1 MDPNNADLIQLEPK
15 EIKKEQHQWGF
26 FPPKKGG
33 VLDKVEPIQPPT
45 KAVKQMRIIENFT
58 NGIQQFLLQCF
69 KQAVPDVTGDKF
81 TKLCLM
87 YGPDRALRA
96 MLRQDE
102 LWKGGDASD
111 LDDLHFWTED
121 QNMDAAMQ
129 VLRYDYL
136 ERVRGVVQLVDITGL
151 YEPAVDDQQPP
162 SPTPTIT
169 PVEADQPEGGDKGEV
184 PDEISRH
191 FKMDG
196 KTAKQYFDDLRKFM
210 KVDSPVPAGTAMP
223 TLHPSLQGLGFLD
236 HKPTVPQPKGIL
248 KQPGQGGIDYS
259 NPQPST
265 SSASQATSEK
275 MVYEVRY
282 LAPGEWEYTGRIIPI
297 SKQKPEPVSPTMYQ
311 ATKTP
316 SKTEFP
322 PKKPILSHLGQIAGT
337 KVAKPTETVE
347 PAIYKAVDAVARTMG
362 DANIPADNPFSAL
375 TMVMTAAVIEGIK
388 TAKEEKKKAKE
399 DKSKKEGV
407 KFEVLKPTLDDLSID
422 SFDYNINGANPES
435 ILGPRFKNTVF
446 KNEETRFAVMR
457 GILQRVIDDPIT
469 PRKTKEEALQI
480 MGQCDIPRMFD
491 QMNKRASISV
501 LEAMSK
507 PVAVPETKYPRHDNS
522 DSSDEDEDED
532 RDLISPPTLGTNDNF
547 GPHLVKSLR
556 ASLGINEQ
564 DKYDVEK
571 EGKSLKYYLPMLK
584 SQITANHLNRE
595 CAFSLFLSV
604 LGGDSEQ
611 DVRNRLSSGESFEH
625 VWMHMQKMASERLSQ
640 EGAFREIQK
649 ICKEKPANPEAAF
662 TKIRNLRL
670 RMYAHIKKPAIRK
683 AQFERTVQEDMIRMM
698 TLHYSMLYPL
708 VMAQFKAKKD
718 AHRMTRKLKK
728 QQGVP
733 KEQIEEFNDIDVL
746 MEIICTN
753 IKKTAGSMDG
763 SGPRQAYIDEVSV
776 TAQPGTSSNQ
786 SVGSSRSSQKSS
798 KKQGQ
803 GGSPRNQ
810 GQQQQQQQQ
819 MPVVQQQQQLYQPQ
833 QQMQQQQMVQ
843 MQQQPQQ
850 QMQPMVTTSNATK
863 QLFDAYPE
871 RTANEREQMAK
882 YIQALGENR
891 CILCGRPG
899 HYAKFCKAYAGQ
911 RAGDIQ
917 CQSCEGFHTGGCM
930 KQLLQAKYQEMVAAG
945 QVAPRGNG
953 NGRQNRNGFR
963 RQNNNQYGQQQQQNF
978 YPQQQ
983 QMMQQQPV
991 QYVTTGQQPMMA
1003 MPQQQVATTY
1013 YHVPQP
1019 QNVQMVPQ
1027 GQAMNNNNMKVG
1039 AVLGNNGTQAVPENA
1054 VMNVMTAVPQ
1064 QVQQVQMNTTS
1075 AQGSPSMAY
1084 TYEAP
1089 VNM

>member
-1 MDPNNADLIQLEPK
+1 MDPNADLIQLDQLKQERY
-15 EIKKEQHQWGF
+15 QWGF
-26 FPPKKGG
+26 FPPKEDG
-33 VLDKVEPIQPPT
+33 VHSQAVPIPPPT
-45 KAVKQMRIIENFT
+45 KATKQMRIIKDFT
-58 NGIQQFLLQCF
+58 DGIQQFLMQNF
-69 KQAVPDVTGDKF
+69 DKTVSVIASDKF
-81 TKLCLM
+81 TKLCLLH
-87 YGPDRALRA
+87 GPDRALRA
-96 MLRQDE
+96 MFRQDE
-102 LWKGGDASD
+102 LWTRGDVSD
-111 LDDLHFWTED
+111 MEDLHFWTED
-121 QNMDAAMQ
+121 ENMDAAIQ

-136 ERVRGVVQLVDITGL
+136 EKVHGVVQLVDITAL
-151 YEPAVDDQQPP
+151 YDSDDDADQQPR
-162 SPTPTIT
+162 SPTNPDGAGN
-169 PVEADQPEGGDKGEV
+169 PDEGNQGDV
-184 PDEISRH
+184 PDEISKY
-191 FKMDG
+191 FQMEG
-196 KTAKQYFDDLRKFM
+196 KTTKKFFDDLRRFM
-210 KVDSPVPAGTAMP
+210 KVDKPVPAVAGAAMP
-223 TLHPSLQGLGFLD
+223 TLHPILQGLGYPD
-236 HKPTVPQPKGIL
+236 HRPTVPQPKGIL
-248 KQPGQGGIDYS
+248 KPQGPGGVDYS

-265 SSASQATSEK
+265 SSASQATPEK
-275 MVYEVRY
+275 MVYEVRF

-297 SKQKPEPVSPTMYQ
+297 SKQKPEPVSPTTYQ
-311 ATKTP
+311 ATK
-316 SKTEFP
+316 SHNKTEFP
-322 PKKPILSHLGQIAGT
+322 PKQPILSHLGQIAGT
-337 KVAKPTETVE
+337 KVAKTTETAE
-347 PAIYKAVDAVARTMG
+347 PAIYKAVDAVARTMEG
-362 DANIPADNPFSAL
+362 ANIPPDNPYSAL

-388 TAKEEKKKAKE
+388 TAKDEKKKAKE
-399 DKSKKEGV
+399 DKLKKEGV
-407 KFEVLKPTLDDLSID
+407 KFEVLKPTLDDLSVD
-422 SFDYNINGANPES
+422 SFDYNINGTNPES

-457 GILQRVIDDPIT
+457 GILQRVIDDPVT

-501 LEAMSK
+501 LEAMSR
-507 PVAVPETKYPRHDNS
+507 PVAVPETKYPRHDS

-532 RDLISPPTLGTNDNF
+532 QDLISPPTLGSNDNF

-556 ASLGINEQ
+556 ASLGIGEH

-584 SQITANHLNRE
+584 SQITANRLNRE

-625 VWMHMQKMASERLSQ
+625 VWTHMQKMASERLSQ

-649 ICKEKPANPEAAF
+649 ICKDKPANPEAAF

-733 KEQIEEFNDIDVL
+733 KDQIEEFNDIDVL

-763 SGPRQAYIDEVSV
+763 SGPRPAYVDEVSV
-776 TAQPGTSSNQ
+776 TAQPGTSSAQ
-786 SVGSSRSSQKSS
+786 SIGSSRSSQKTG
-798 KKQGQ
+798 KKQGN
-803 GGSPRNQ
+803 SPRIQ
-810 GQQQQQQQQ
+810 GQQQQQQQ
-819 MPVVQQQQQLYQPQ
+819 MPVQQQQMYHPQ
-833 QQMQQQQMVQ
+833 MQQMQPQQQMVQ

-850 QMQPMVTTSNATK
+850 QMQPMVQTSNATK

-871 RTANEREQMAK
+871 RTAGEREQMAK

-899 HYAKFCKAYAGQ
+899 HFAKFCKAYAGQ
-911 RAGDIQ
+911 RAGDNQ
-917 CQSCEGFHTGGCM
+917 CASCDGFHTGGCM
-930 KQLLQAKYQEMVAAG
+930 KQMLQAKYQEMVANG

-953 NGRQNRNGFR
+953 NGRQNRNNGFR
-963 RQNNNQYGQQQQQNF
+963 KQQNNNQYGQQQNF

-991 QYVTTGQQPMMA
+991 QYMTTGQPMM
-1003 MPQQQVATTY
+1003 MPQQQVAANY

-1019 QNVQMVPQ
+1019 QNVQMMPQ
-1027 GQAMNNNNMKVG
+1027 GQVMNNNMKVG
-1039 AVLGNNGTQAVPENA
+1039 AVLGNNGTQAVPETA
-1054 VMNVMTAVPQ
+1054 VMNVMTAMPQ
-1064 QVQQVQMNTTS
+1064 QVQQAQMS
-1075 AQGSPSMAY
+1075 ATPTQGSPSMAY